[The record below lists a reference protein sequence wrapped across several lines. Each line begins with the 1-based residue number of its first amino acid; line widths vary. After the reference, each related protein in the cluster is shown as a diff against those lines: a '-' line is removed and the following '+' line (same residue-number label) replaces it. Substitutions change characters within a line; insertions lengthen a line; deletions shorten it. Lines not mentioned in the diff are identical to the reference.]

1 MVVVDKSANY
11 DKTHINFFFTIIST
25 NFSERELKKVM
36 RDTLTRAGMD
46 NGQVFF
52 HWFLPSMRMQVIV
65 DSSFRPPGFS
75 PYMRRKERRVQ
86 GLDYRKCDNIIF
98 SDSIFQLHVTCVPR
112 ENDSRMNDW
121 NLYIV
126 LFDL

>member
-1 MVVVDKSANY
+1 ML
-11 DKTHINFFFTIIST
+11 F
-25 NFSERELKKVM
+25 FSERELKKVM

-52 HWFLPSMRMQVIV
+52 DWFVLSMRMQVIL

-75 PYMRRKERRVQ
+75 PYMRRKERRVE
-86 GLDYRKCDNIIF
+86 GLDYRKCDYIIF
-98 SDSIFQLHVTCVPR
+98 SHSIFQLHVTCVPSK
-112 ENDSRMNDW
+112 NDSWMNDW

-126 LFDL
+126 YSIYEKDTKFLRIET